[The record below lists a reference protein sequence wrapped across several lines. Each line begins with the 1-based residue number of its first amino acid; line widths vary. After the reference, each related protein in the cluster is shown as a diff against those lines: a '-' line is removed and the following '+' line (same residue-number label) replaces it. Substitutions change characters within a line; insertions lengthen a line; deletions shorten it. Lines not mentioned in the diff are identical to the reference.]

1 MSVFKKA
8 TLEQSFARIAM
19 FGPSGAGKTYSALRM
34 AKGLGKK
41 IAFIDSERGT
51 ASKYSTKFDFDVVNL
66 EHKTIDEYVE
76 YLNAAQEEGYDVVI
90 IDSLSHGW
98 SELLEEIDKIAKA
111 KYRGNTWS
119 AWSEGTPK
127 QKKLV
132 NAILNYKGHVICTM
146 RSKTEWLQEKDEKSG
161 KTKPVRVGLTPEQ
174 GKGIEYEFD
183 MLIEINPE
191 HYATVIKD
199 RTGGDF
205 QDVIVEKIDEKFG
218 ERIAAWLGKG
228 IERPAKVSQF
238 VSAMRTVKSEI
249 GDEKYFEIL
258 NKAGYKDE
266 DEVDK
271 ADRTIQ
277 TSLYKAL
284 KNVGLPIIPEHTT
297 QTEPVVA

>member
-1 MSVFKKA
+1 MAVFKKA

-19 FGPSGAGKTYSALRM
+19 FGPSGAGKTYGALRM

-66 EHKTIDEYVE
+66 EHKTIDEYVK
-76 YLNAAQEEGYDVVI
+76 YLSAAQEEGYDVVI
-90 IDSLSHGW
+90 VDSLTHGW
-98 SELLEEIDKIAKA
+98 AELLDEVDKLARA

-132 NAILNYKGHVICTM
+132 NAILDYNGHVICTM

-191 HYATVIKD
+191 HFATVIKD

-218 ERIAAWLGKG
+218 ERIAALLGKG
-228 IERPAKVSQF
+228 TERPAKVSQF
-238 VSAMRTVKSEI
+238 VSAMRTIKSEI
-249 GDEKYFEIL
+249 GDEKYFSVLKE
-258 NKAGYKDE
+258 AGYTDE
-266 DEVDK
+266 DSIDK
-271 ADRTIQ
+271 LSRDIQSTI
-277 TSLYKAL
+277 YKAL
-284 KNVGLPIIPEHTT
+284 
-297 QTEPVVA
+297 VAKKGGN